1 MEPAA
6 SVFLSPVCCSYVLED
21 RSPFAI
27 SLKRANEI
35 RQSVPE
41 VWVMDDDEDL
51 SGAPSGRVK
60 DTALDQSLNVNQL
73 AQRYDG
79 KVTVRFHWNLQIW

>member
-1 MEPAA
+1 M
-6 SVFLSPVCCSYVLED
+6 CYRYVLEE

-35 RQSVPE
+35 RHSVPE

-60 DTALDQSLNVNQL
+60 DSALDQSLNINQL
-73 AQRYDG
+73 AERYDG
-79 KVTVRFHWNLQIW
+79 KVTVRFPWNLQISKTI